1 MRFLSRRQAGR
12 PDATLAQP
20 APAVQAPAGAAQA
33 PPQASHGEV
42 LDAIESDVLKA
53 IGSVGES
60 IAATRTDVV
69 DMQAGLAAIRARM
82 SDLAEAAE
90 AASAASSGFTER
102 TEGLSTVS
110 TRITD
115 ALHQA
120 SGHLDQA
127 GSRGAEARALIGALA
142 TAGNEIASIVDTIS
156 AVARQTNLLALNATI
171 EAARAGE
178 AGRGFVVVAAEV
190 KALAIET
197 ARAADDVRSRI
208 ARLREGATASSAA
221 IGAAAEAIEAVRPAF
236 GTVRGIVDQQVG
248 IVTHVVSEATRTA
261 DLIADVN
268 IGAGET
274 SAATVALDHRAEAME
289 SAAARAAEEAAGL
302 GRRFVAVIRQNEIG
316 DRRRADRYPA
326 DLSVALGSG
335 TRTRTIDLSEG
346 GALLARPETG
356 PEIAAGQ
363 ALELDIVGIGAVRAR
378 VAAISPMGLHCAFE
392 VLGSEA
398 ETKLAGKLGAIQAEY
413 APLVARAQG
422 LAGSIRDLMEAE
434 IAAGRL
440 TAALLFDTDY
450 VAILGTE
457 PRQFT
462 TRSVEVLER
471 LLRPVL
477 EAPLAEDPAM
487 MFCIVADRNGYVPV
501 HNRAVSQPQRPG
513 DPVWNNANS
522 RNRRI
527 FDDRTGITAARST
540 RPATVQAYR
549 REVGDRIVMVREVDA
564 PIRVQGRHWGACRTA
579 YRF

>member
-1 MRFLSRRQAGR
+1 MRFLSRKPAGS
-12 PDATLAQP
+12 PAVALVPEPAVLPLGAPP
-20 APAVQAPAGAAQA
+20 APPPLAVN
-33 PPQASHGEV
+33 GEV

-53 IGSVGES
+53 IGNVGAS
-60 IAATRTDVV
+60 IAATRTEVV

-82 SDLAEAAE
+82 SHLADAAE
-90 AASAASSGFTER
+90 AASAASAGFTER

-115 ALHQA
+115 AMREA
-120 SGHLDQA
+120 SGHLDEA
-127 GSRGAEARALIGALA
+127 GHRGAEARALIGALA
-142 TAGNEIASIVDTIS
+142 AAGNEIASIVDTIS

-197 ARAADDVRSRI
+197 ARAADDVRARI
-208 ARLREGATASSAA
+208 SRLRDGATASSAA
-221 IGAAAEAIEAVRPAF
+221 IGAAAEAIEAARPAF

-248 IVTHVVSEATRTA
+248 IVTHVVSEATRA
-261 DLIADVN
+261 ASLVADVST
-268 IGAGET
+268 GAGET
-274 SAATVALDHRAEAME
+274 SAATVALDRRAEAME
-289 SAAARAAEEAAGL
+289 SAAAQAADEAAGL

-326 DLSVALGSG
+326 DLAVTLGG
-335 TRTRTIDLSEG
+335 GARTRTIDISEG
-346 GALLARPETG
+346 GLLLARPETG
-356 PEIAAGQ
+356 PEIPAGD
-363 ALELDIVGIGAVRAR
+363 LLDLDIAAIGSVRAR
-378 VAAISPMGLHCAFE
+378 VAAASSMGLHCAFE
-392 VLGSEA
+392 GLRPEA
-398 ETKLAGKLGAIQAEY
+398 GAKLALKLGEIQADY

-422 LAGSIRDLMEAE
+422 LAATIGALLEAGL
-434 IAAGRL
+434 AAGRL
-440 TAALLFDTDY
+440 SAAQLFDTDY
-450 VAILGTE
+450 VAISGTD

-462 TRSVEVLER
+462 TRSVEALEA
-471 LLRPVL
+471 LLRTVL
-477 EAPLAEDPAM
+477 EAPLAEDPTM

-501 HNRAVSQPQRPG
+501 HNLAVSQPQRPA

-540 RPATVQAYR
+540 RPATVQVYR
-549 REVGDRIVMVREVDA
+549 REVGDRIIMVREVDA

>member
-1 MRFLSRRQAGR
+1 M
-12 PDATLAQP
+12 
-20 APAVQAPAGAAQA
+20 
-33 PPQASHGEV
+33 

-53 IGSVGES
+53 IGNVGDS
-60 IAATRTDVV
+60 IAVTRTEVV

-82 SDLAEAAE
+82 SHLAEAAE
-90 AASAASSGFTER
+90 AASAASAGFTGR

-115 ALHQA
+115 AMDQA

-156 AVARQTNLLALNATI
+156 TVARQTNLLALNATI

-190 KALAIET
+190 KALAVET

-261 DLIADVN
+261 GLIADVSA
-268 IGAGET
+268 GAGET
-274 SAATVALDHRAEAME
+274 SAATVALDRRAEAME
-289 SAAARAAEEAAGL
+289 SAAGQAAEEAAGL

-326 DLSVALGSG
+326 DLTVAIRGG
-335 TRTRTIDLSEG
+335 ARTRTIDLSAG
-346 GALLARPETG
+346 GALLARPEVG

-363 ALELDIVGIGAVRAR
+363 SLDLDIASIGAVRAR
-378 VAAISPMGLHCAFE
+378 VAAVSPMGLHCAFDG
-392 VLGSEA
+392 LDAGTDA
-398 ETKLAGKLGAIQAEY
+398 RLADRLGAIQAEY

-422 LAGSIRDLMEAE
+422 LAGRIGDLMQAE

-440 TAALLFDTDY
+440 SPALLFDTDY
-450 VAILGTE
+450 VAVLDTD

-513 DPVWNNANS
+513 DPVWNNAHS

-540 RPATVQAYR
+540 RPATVQVYR

>member
-1 MRFLSRRQAGR
+1 MRFLSRHRPAATPQPLAEPVAATPPEPDAPQAGH
-12 PDATLAQP
+12 A
-20 APAVQAPAGAAQA
+20 
-33 PPQASHGEV
+33 EV

-53 IGSVGES
+53 IGNVGAS
-60 IAATRTDVV
+60 IAATRTDVA

-90 AASAASSGFTER
+90 AASAASAGFTGR

-120 SGHLDQA
+120 AGHLDQA
-127 GSRGAEARALIGALA
+127 GTRGDEARALIGALA
-142 TAGNEIASIVDTIS
+142 DAGNEIASIVDTIS

-178 AGRGFVVVAAEV
+178 AGRGFAVVAGEV
-190 KALAIET
+190 TALAVET
-197 ARAADDVRSRI
+197 ARAADDVRARI
-208 ARLREGATASSAA
+208 ARLRQGASASSAA

-248 IVTHVVSEATRTA
+248 IVTGVVAEATRTA
-261 DLIADVN
+261 GLIADVST
-268 IGAGET
+268 GAGET
-274 SAATVALDHRAEAME
+274 SAATVALDRRAEAME
-289 SAAARAAEEAAGL
+289 SAAAQAAEEAAGL

-326 DLSVALGSG
+326 DLTVDLRGG
-335 TRTRTIDLSEG
+335 GRTRTIDLGEG
-346 GALLARPETG
+346 GVLLARPETG
-356 PEIAAGQ
+356 AEIAAGQ
-363 ALELDIVGIGAVRAR
+363 GLDLDIAGIGPLRAR
-378 VAAISPMGLHCAFE
+378 VAAVSPMGLHCAFE
-392 VLGSEA
+392 GLGAEA
-398 ETKLAGKLGAIQAEY
+398 EATLAARLAAIRSEY
-413 APLVARAQG
+413 APLVARAQD
-422 LAGSIRDLMEAE
+422 LAGTISGLMEAE

-440 TAALLFDTDY
+440 SAALLFDTDY
-450 VAILGTE
+450 VAILDTN
-457 PRQFT
+457 PRQFR
-462 TRSVEVLER
+462 TRSVEILER

-477 EAPLAEDPAM
+477 EAPLAADPAM

-522 RNRRI
+522 RDRRI

>member
-1 MRFLSRRQAGR
+1 MRFLSRQQADG
-12 PDATLAQP
+12 PETTTAQAVPVAQP
-20 APAVQAPAGAAQA
+20 RVGVDPPPRAV
-33 PPQASHGEV
+33 HGEV
-42 LDAIESDVLKA
+42 LDAIESDVLTA
-53 IGSVGES
+53 IGNVGAA
-60 IAATRTDVV
+60 IAATRTEVV
-69 DMQAGLAAIRARM
+69 DMQAGLAGIRDRM
-82 SDLAEAAE
+82 RHLAEAAE
-90 AASAASSGFTER
+90 AASAASAGFTGR
-102 TEGLSTVS
+102 TQGLSTVS

-115 ALHQA
+115 AMAQA

-127 GSRGAEARALIGALA
+127 GTRGDEARALIGALA

-190 KALAIET
+190 KALAVET

-208 ARLREGATASSAA
+208 ARLREGATASSAD

-248 IVTHVVSEATRTA
+248 IVTDVVSEATRTA
-261 DLIADVN
+261 GLIADVSV
-268 IGAGET
+268 GAGET
-274 SAATVALDHRAEAME
+274 SAATVALDRRAEAME
-289 SAAARAAEEAAGL
+289 SAAGQAAEEAAGL

-326 DLSVALGSG
+326 DLSVALRDG

-346 GALLARPETG
+346 GLLLARPEAG
-356 PEIAAGQ
+356 PAIAAGSL
-363 ALELDIVGIGAVRAR
+363 LELEVAAIGPVRAR
-378 VAAISPMGLHCAFE
+378 VAAVSPMGLHCAFE
-392 VLGSEA
+392 DLGA
-398 ETKLAGKLGAIQAEY
+398 ETAAKLAARLAAIQAEY
-413 APLVARAQG
+413 APLVARAQAVAGIISG
-422 LAGSIRDLMEAE
+422 LLDAE

-440 TAALLFDTDY
+440 SAGLLFDTDY
-450 VAILGTE
+450 VAILDTH
-457 PRQFT
+457 PRQFM
-462 TRSVEVLER
+462 TRSVETLER
-471 LLRPVL
+471 LLGGVL

-513 DPVWNNANS
+513 DPVWNNAHS

-540 RPATVQAYR
+540 RPATVQVYR
-549 REVGDRIVMVREVDA
+549 REIGDRIVMVREVDA

>member
-1 MRFLSRRQAGR
+1 MRFLSRQRADR
-12 PDATLAQP
+12 PDATRRPESLPAEPSP
-20 APAVQAPAGAAQA
+20 APVV
-33 PPQASHGEV
+33 PQAVNGEV
-42 LDAIESDVLKA
+42 LDAIEGDVLKA
-53 IGSVGES
+53 IGSVGTS
-60 IAATRTDVV
+60 IAATRTEVA
-69 DMQAGLAAIRARM
+69 DMQAGLAAIRDRM
-82 SDLAEAAE
+82 GHLAGAAE
-90 AASAASSGFTER
+90 AASAASAGFTER
-102 TEGLSTVS
+102 TEGLSSVS

-115 ALHQA
+115 AMSEA

-127 GSRGAEARALIGALA
+127 GSRGDEARALIGALSA
-142 TAGNEIASIVDTIS
+142 AGNEIASIVDTIS

-208 ARLREGATASSAA
+208 ARLRDGANASSAA
-221 IGAAAEAIEAVRPAF
+221 IGAAAAAIEAVRPAF

-248 IVTHVVSEATRTA
+248 IVTHVVSEASRTA
-261 DLIADVN
+261 ALIADVSA
-268 IGAGET
+268 GAGET
-274 SAATVALDHRAEAME
+274 SAATVALDRRAEAME
-289 SAAARAAEEAAGL
+289 SAAAQAADEAAGL

-326 DLSVALGSG
+326 DLVVTLKGG
-335 TRTRTIDLSEG
+335 ERTHTIDISEG
-346 GALLARPETG
+346 GVLLARPETG
-356 PEIAAGQ
+356 RDIPAGAHLDLDIAA
-363 ALELDIVGIGAVRAR
+363 IGALRAR
-378 VAAISPMGLHCAFE
+378 VAAISPMGLHCAFAD
-392 VLGSEA
+392 LGADSA
-398 ETKLAGKLGAIQAEY
+398 ARLAAKLGAIQADY

-422 LAGSIRDLMEAE
+422 LAATISDLMEAE

-440 TAALLFDTDY
+440 SAADLFDTDY
-450 VAILGTE
+450 TAVPDTN

-462 TRSVEVLER
+462 TRSTEALEA
-471 LLRPVL
+471 LLRAVL
-477 EAPLAEDPAM
+477 EAPLAADPAM

-501 HNRAVSQPQRPG
+501 HNRAVSQPQRSG
-513 DPVWNNANS
+513 DPVWNNAHS

-549 REVGDRIVMVREVDA
+549 REVGDRIILVREVDA

-579 YRF
+579 YRY